1 MDTPARPSWLPV
13 LPTPGASTA
22 ADAPDAAL
30 SPAWKILLYG
40 DGSPT
45 RLLSLLTGAP
55 MAVAVLGRE
64 EVFLDL
70 CSPASAASDSLLA
83 AGVPARSL
91 RGLLDGADAG
101 ALARRRV
108 WLESARG
115 ERLGYA
121 VSWWR
126 GADLDE
132 LLPGADAARPIGG
145 AIAATKL
152 DVHRELLS
160 VVRGH
165 NAALELE
172 LAGVGAGGARMG
184 DSAVRDGGGGS
195 CGVAAGPRQG
205 AVEDPG
211 QREGGGG
218 GPLWARFY
226 AMHRGGRQLNLIV
239 EVFYPEALVR
249 HVGPLWMA

>member
-1 MDTPARPSWLPV
+1 MPDWHAV
-13 LPTPGASTA
+13 LSAPGSPTS

-64 EVFLDL
+64 EVRLDL
-70 CSPASAASDSLLA
+70 CSPEPAASDGLIA

-91 RGLLDGADAG
+91 RGLLDGAEAG

-126 GADLDE
+126 GADLDQ
-132 LLPGADAARPIGG
+132 LLPGSDAARPIGG

-152 DVHRELLS
+152 DVHRELLA

-172 LAGVGAGGARMG
+172 LAGAHSAGWGDPGNSGAG
-184 DSAVRDGGGGS
+184 DSRGESCEAAAGGGEHS
-195 CGVAAGPRQG
+195 K
-205 AVEDPG
+205 AVEGSDG
-211 QREGGGG
+211 RRAGDGG

-239 EVFYPEALVR
+239 EVFCPAQLER
-249 HVGPLWMA
+249 HVGPLWIV